1 MIRVGV
7 DLVEL
12 AGFRAMLEREPSI
25 ISEIFT
31 ESELGYTSQF
41 GDPAPRLAARFAAKE
56 ATMKALGVG
65 IDAVEWREIGIVR
78 DDLGSPFLVITGSAR
93 ELADRLGLARW
104 VVSLS
109 HSESVAMSV
118 VVAEG

>member
-1 MIRVGV
+1 M
-7 DLVEL
+7 VEL